1 VTRSGRTHAP
11 IPARRPLRLRRLDD
25 AGGRIGDVAVKSRRT
40 RSVQP
45 PLRGSF
51 ASLEPYAL

>member
-1 VTRSGRTHAP
+1 
-11 IPARRPLRLRRLDD
+11 LRRLDD